1 MSKKLVSMLGAAILA
16 LSVAALTT
24 GQEVKTT
31 TTTTVQKAVQNP
43 DGTWTVVEYP
53 IGKEVVVDLT
63 PAATLKGATGHA
75 TILRSPD
82 GTTVKVNLTGIP
94 ADMTVLNLYAVDPTG
109 TTTLLGPL
117 AIENGVGTFATT
129 NPLPL
134 NKFMIIA
141 SPEASLATFTPEA
154 PVIFRSAVPTGLA
167 VVPLVKTEDNKIV
180 ATGEKVA
187 VVVPVVKAE
196 DTKIVTTV
204 EKVAVVAPV
213 VKAEDT
219 KVVTTVEKVTAVVPV
234 VKAENTKVVTTVE
247 KVAVVTPVV
256 KAEDV
261 KIVPVEKVTVVTPV
275 VKAEEVKIVAV
286 EKVTAVVPVVK
297 AEDVKIIATGEK
309 VAAVTSPYAIP
320 MIGIPTLPAK
330 KETEVHINFAESY
343 HAQRAT
349 IFITPNFNDSGAT
362 RVKAKFH
369 ELSGVPDG
377 AFLTLWAVGPDGTF
391 TRLGS
396 TSNSGKPNVAT
407 IDTDTNKTN
416 VALADFGLFLTTE
429 PSDALTAPSGP
440 VILRIIK

>member
-1 MSKKLVSMLGAAILA
+1 MSKKLVSILGAAILV

-63 PAATLKGATGHA
+63 PTATLIGATGRA

-196 DTKIVTTV
+196 DTKIVTT
-204 EKVAVVAPV
+204 EKVTAVVPV

-219 KVVTTVEKVTAVVPV
+219 KIVTTVEKVTAVVPVVKPKDTKTVTTVEKVTAVVPV
-234 VKAENTKVVTTVE
+234 VKAEDVKIVTTE
-247 KVAVVTPVV
+247 KVTAVVPVV

-261 KIVPVEKVTVVTPV
+261 KIVTT
-275 VKAEEVKIVAV
+275 

-320 MIGIPTLPAK
+320 MIGIPSLPAK

-369 ELSGVPDG
+369 ELSGVADG